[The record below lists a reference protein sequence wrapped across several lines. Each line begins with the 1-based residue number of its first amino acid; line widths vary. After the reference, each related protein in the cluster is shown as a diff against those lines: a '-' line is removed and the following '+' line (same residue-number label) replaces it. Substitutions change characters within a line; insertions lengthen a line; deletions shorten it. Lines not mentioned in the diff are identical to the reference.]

1 MASFKYSLLALA
13 AMGFAC
19 CLLAFQIVGG
29 LEYTEGASPYTRASM
44 VVAMVTVA
52 LLPIFIE
59 ASRRLSK
66 WLVLPLLTAF
76 IAFLGYS
83 LPAQV
88 GRVGEIREVKASDAK
103 LSQDTLARVKADY
116 AKADKLVDE
125 ATRWQATE
133 CASGNGTKCQAQ
145 TFTLNQR
152 KAYLEKL
159 SKQLQDVKPSVGD
172 LGSETVAWALSGLGL
187 AVSPD
192 VIRKASGLLL
202 AIGLEIAIWSLMW
215 LGTAAVSRA
224 IKSVGHAG
232 SVPMRTAEPEPAPVT
247 EADLE
252 DLIVKAVRER
262 FAGVAPSQEAIVDEI
277 GMSKANVSRRVDALV
292 ETGRVVKIREGRRNV
307 IRFVA

>member
-1 MASFKYSLLALA
+1 MASFKYSILALG
-13 AMGFAC
+13 AMAFAGA
-19 CLLAFQIVGG
+19 LLAFQIVGG
-29 LEYTEGASPYTRASM
+29 LEYTEGASTYTRASM

-52 LLPIFIE
+52 LLPVFIE

-76 IAFLGYS
+76 VAFLGYS

-88 GRVGEIREVKASDAK
+88 GRVGEIREVKASDAQ
-103 LSQDTLARVKADY
+103 LSQDNLARIKADY

-133 CASGNGTKCQAQ
+133 CASGNGPKCQAQ
-145 TFTLNQR
+145 MFTLNQR

-202 AIGLEIAIWSLMW
+202 AIGLEVAIWSLMW

-224 IKSVGHAG
+224 IKSVGHAER
-232 SVPMRTAEPEPAPVT
+232 VPMRTAEPEPAPAT
-247 EADLE
+247 EAELE
-252 DLIVKAVRER
+252 DLIVKTVRER